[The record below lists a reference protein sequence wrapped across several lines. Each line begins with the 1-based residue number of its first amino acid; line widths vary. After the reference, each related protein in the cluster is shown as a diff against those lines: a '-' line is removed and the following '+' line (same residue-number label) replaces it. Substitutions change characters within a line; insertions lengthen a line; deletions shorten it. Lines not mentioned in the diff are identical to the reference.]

1 MTELVN
7 LGAEMDLARDERC
20 EGVKKRMLYQDTST
34 RVNFY
39 VTYVIIGV
47 DLECAV
53 NNENM

>member
-7 LGAEMDLARDERC
+7 LGAEMDLSRDERC

-39 VTYVIIGV
+39 VTYVIIGG
-47 DLECAV
+47 DLECTA
-53 NNENM
+53 NNE